1 VISECFET
9 TRVLVGP
16 GRLALKGWLAAPVR
30 VRHTDKVGTADR
42 VQRPF
47 WLHQAAEYVVGLA
60 LIAQGLQAAEPWL
73 PGAAGAVIVVNAAI
87 ARGPLG
93 AFAFVGRRLHRL
105 FDVIIIVG
113 LLGAAILPGVELA
126 MRLVLGGF
134 AVVLGFVARY
144 TRYDHR
150 AAGSAGASP
159 GRRRTDASDGE
170 TSGDRAED
178 FGRRAG
184 RLAGEGVKAWRSRR

>member
-1 VISECFET
+1 M
-9 TRVLVGP
+9 
-16 GRLALKGWLAAPVR
+16 R
-30 VRHTDKVGTADR
+30 VRHTDDVATADR

-73 PGAAGAVIVVNAAI
+73 PGVAGAVIVLNTAI
-87 ARGPLG
+87 SRGPLG
-93 AFAFVGRRLHRL
+93 AFALVGRRLHRV

-113 LLGAAILPGVELA
+113 LALAALLPGVELA
-126 MRLVLGGF
+126 MRIVLVGF
-134 AVVLGFVARY
+134 ALVLGFVARY

-150 AAGSAGASP
+150 AGGKGSKTP
-159 GRRRTDASDGE
+159 KIDAP
-170 TSGDRAED
+170 GDRAEEM
-178 FGRRAG
+178 GRRAG

>member
-1 VISECFET
+1 M
-9 TRVLVGP
+9 VG
-16 GRLALKGWLAAPVR
+16 
-30 VRHTDKVGTADR
+30 VRHTEVVATADR

-73 PGAAGAVIVVNAAI
+73 PGMAGAVIVINAAI

-93 AFAFVGRRLHRL
+93 AFAMVGRRLHRV

-113 LLGAAILPGVELA
+113 LAGAGLLPGVDVA
-126 MRLVLGGF
+126 MRFVLIGF

-150 AAGSAGASP
+150 APRGRQRSTTP
-159 GRRRTDASDGE
+159 GGDTP
-170 TSGDRAED
+170 GDRAED
-178 FGRRAG
+178 LGRRAG